1 MPLEPHVPG
10 EGSVEVVGDG
20 VVVES
25 RVVDH
30 VNLGG
35 GDRLMDKESERRD
48 NGEMLKCKED
58 HGDSSINFSSEEDW

>member
-1 MPLEPHVPG
+1 MPLEPHVPS
-10 EGSVEVVGDG
+10 EGAVQVGGRDG

-35 GDRLMDKESERRD
+35 GDRLMDKEGER
-48 NGEMLKCKED
+48 C
-58 HGDSSINFSSEEDW
+58 

>member
-1 MPLEPHVPG
+1 MHCAPAMPLEPHVPS
-10 EGSVEVVGDG
+10 EGAVEVVGRDDG

-35 GDRLMDKESERRD
+35 GDRLMDRER
-48 NGEMLKCKED
+48 
-58 HGDSSINFSSEEDW
+58 EEKSK

>member
-1 MPLEPHVPG
+1 MPLEPHVPS
-10 EGSVEVVGDG
+10 EGAVEVVGRDDGG

-35 GDRLMDKESERRD
+35 GDRLMDREKR
-48 NGEMLKCKED
+48 
-58 HGDSSINFSSEEDW
+58 